1 MARTAQIVTLIM
13 ALALSG
19 CVGVQN
25 KELRLQNLAK
35 SDVDMIVDQHIK
47 TINAMSR
54 ELTIKLYKRNPREL
68 KKAAAGT
75 TVETRLKQLLSYP
88 RPISH
93 RELNHLYGVDALK
106 LAFDEEYQGDRVF
119 ALMVAITGMV
129 HASYNYREEFF
140 MLNEI
145 DSQKLYN
152 SARNLEKIAWQLH
165 NFKTSSG
172 ELFILT
178 DSMNEGVINLSYER
192 LFGKMIATQ
201 DMLAEIVAQ
210 TTDRTINRIVLSVAT
225 APFLPI

>member
-1 MARTAQIVTLIM
+1 
-13 ALALSG
+13 
-19 CVGVQN
+19 
-25 KELRLQNLAK
+25 
-35 SDVDMIVDQHIK
+35 
-47 TINAMSR
+47 
-54 ELTIKLYKRNPREL
+54 
-68 KKAAAGT
+68 
-75 TVETRLKQLLSYP
+75 LSYP

-93 RELNHLYGVDALK
+93 PEINNLYGIDALK

-119 ALMVAITGMV
+119 ALMVAITGMI

-165 NFKTSSG
+165 NFKTSNG

-178 DSMNEGVINLSYER
+178 DSMNEGIINLSYER